1 MKKIIGCL
9 IFLFVF
15 LVFFSSSARAQSQED
30 YTVGQ
35 KFIQK
40 TTFAE
45 NPAVPLDPN
54 RFAMFYLDQASQKM
68 NLKIATISGNIITDN
83 QPYEATKEAGLGS
96 MTALSPN
103 KLVIV
108 ASNFAQIATVEG
120 TNVTFGPSFPLEN
133 MYMSSSVFALND
145 HAFVTCYR
153 KSTDAYHAFC
163 SLGTVTDT
171 TIGFPSKNIPLPSW
185 GYEFSFAKIDDQSF
199 LISYSDNTNRVKIV
213 LATFVNNTLRFVSA
227 ADFMSESNRNSSV
240 VMLDKSTFVVGYTT
254 YRSNANPWE
263 IKSYVRIGKISSS
276 TELELNPE
284 IEISSN
290 NASYVSLLPLS
301 NNLLLT
307 GYSELDRVTSTY
319 TGKIRLLRLNSDN
332 SIALGKEYQFD
343 SGQMLFISLARLST
357 DTFLIKYWD
366 NDTGSLTSDL
376 SYIVGAIQGVVL
388 PEYTPFPAPI
398 LTTTPMTTTACKTTI
413 GDTNCD
419 GKIDDEDFKNLIR
432 SFLKSFDKTSDFNN
446 DGKSNL
452 LDFEIWRRN
461 RF

>member
-1 MKKIIGCL
+1 MKKLIGNF
-9 IFLFVF
+9 IFLFF
-15 LVFFSSSARAQSQED
+15 CFILFSSSVKAQSQES
-30 YTVGQ
+30 YVLGQ

-40 TTFAE
+40 TTSAE

-54 RFAMFYLDQASQKM
+54 RFAMFYLNNITQRM
-68 NLKIATISGNIITDN
+68 NVKIATISGNIITDN

-120 TNVTFGPSFPLEN
+120 TNVTFGPSFPLESI
-133 MYMSSSVFALND
+133 YMSSSVFALND
-145 HAFVTCYR
+145 HTFVTCYR
-153 KSTDAYHAFC
+153 KSNDAYHAFC
-163 SLGTVTDT
+163 SLGTVTRT
-171 TIGFPSKNIPLPSW
+171 TIDFLSKNIPLPSW

-199 LISYSDNTNRVKIV
+199 LISYSDNTNRVKIMF
-213 LATFVNNTLRFVSA
+213 ATAVNNTLRFVSA
-227 ADFMSESNRNSSV
+227 ADFTSESNRNSSI

-254 YRSNANPWE
+254 YRSNENPWE
-263 IKSYVRIGKISSS
+263 IKSYIRIGKVSPS

-284 IEISSN
+284 IEISSK
-290 NASYVSLLPLS
+290 NASYITLLPLS
-301 NNLLLT
+301 NNLLLA
-307 GYSELDRVTSTY
+307 GYSELDQTTSAY
-319 TGKIRLLRLNSDN
+319 TGKLRLLRINANNSA
-332 SIALGKEYQFD
+332 ALGKEYQFD
-343 SGQMLFISLARLST
+343 SGQMIFVSLARLST

-366 NDTGSLTSDL
+366 NDSGSLTSDL
-376 SYIVGAIQGVVL
+376 TYIVGTIKGVVL

-398 LTTTPMTTTACKTTI
+398 LTITPITTAACNTAI

-419 GKIDDEDFKNLIR
+419 GKVDDEDFKNLVR
-432 SFLKSFDKTSDFNN
+432 SFLQSFDKTADFNN
-446 DGKSNL
+446 DGKTNL